1 MKCSNCAADIAA
13 GQRFCP
19 SCGSPVPVAQYCSNC
34 GAELQEGSAFCANC
48 GTPRAGA
55 NPPSTPAPASAPQAA
70 AAPGPQAPPQPAAP
84 VERFKYQGVWS
95 RLAAAIIDGILLVAL
110 AWAVAMQ
117 IGITVPTSDG
127 FGFEL
132 TGLPAYIAMA
142 IWAAY
147 FILFEAYLKG
157 TIGKLILG
165 MRLVNAN
172 GGRVGLVASLVRN
185 ILRVID
191 FLPAFYILGIILV
204 GTSKEK
210 QRLGDRVAGTYVV
223 ARGFV

>member
-1 MKCSNCAADIAA
+1 MKCSNCAADIGA

-34 GAELQEGSAFCANC
+34 GVELQVGSVFCANC

-55 NPPSTPAPASAPQAA
+55 NVASSPAPVYVPPPVAAQGPYTPAQAA
-70 AAPGPQAPPQPAAP
+70 GP
-84 VERFKYQGVWS
+84 VSRFKYKGVWS
-95 RLAAAIIDGILLVAL
+95 RLVASIVDSLLYFVL
-110 AWAVAMQ
+110 AWVVAIQ
-117 IGITVPTSDG
+117 TGGTTSQ
-127 FGFEL
+127 GFEL
-132 TGLPAYIAMA
+132 TGTPAFITMA
-142 IWAAY
+142 IWAGY
-147 FILFEAYLKG
+147 FILFEGYLGG

-165 MRLVNAN
+165 MRVVNAN
-172 GGRVGLVASLVRN
+172 GGRPGLVASLVRN

-223 ARGFV
+223 ARGSI

>member
-1 MKCSNCAADIAA
+1 MKCSNCSADIGA

-19 SCGSPVPVAQYCSNC
+19 SCGNPAVPVAIYCANC
-34 GAELQEGSAFCANC
+34 GVEIPEGSAFCANC

-55 NPPSTPAPASAPQAA
+55 NVPSSPAPAYVPQAA
-70 AAPGPQAPPQPAAP
+70 AP
-84 VERFKYQGVWS
+84 VSRFKYKGVWS
-95 RLAAAIIDGILLVAL
+95 RLVAAIIDGILLTAL
-110 AWAVAMQ
+110 SWTVAMQ
-117 IGITVPTSDG
+117 TGSTITTSGG

-132 TGLPAYIAMA
+132 TDTPALIAMA
-142 IWAAY
+142 SVVLY
-147 FILFEAYLKG
+147 YILFEAYLKG

-165 MRLVNAN
+165 MRVVNAN
-172 GGRVGLVASLVRN
+172 GGRPGLVASLVRN

-210 QRLGDRVAGTYVV
+210 QRLGDRAAGTYVV
-223 ARGFV
+223 AKGFAK